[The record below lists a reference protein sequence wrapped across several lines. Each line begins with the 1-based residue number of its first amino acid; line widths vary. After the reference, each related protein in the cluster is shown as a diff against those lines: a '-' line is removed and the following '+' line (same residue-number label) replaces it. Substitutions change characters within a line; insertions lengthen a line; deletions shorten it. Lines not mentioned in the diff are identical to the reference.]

1 MCGLKRRREKV
12 IDLKRNC
19 KQNSK
24 RRRAPGIIGPTIT
37 AVMLGTVALFIGSVA
52 MAQDATAQAG
62 AGVATPVLKIDTGD
76 TAWVLTST
84 ALVLAMTMPG
94 LALFYGGLVRNKNV
108 LGTIMH
114 SAIILCMVSLI
125 WILFGYSLAFGPD
138 KGGIIGGLEWIGL
151 NGVGSDP
158 HPTYGPTIPHQV
170 FMLFQLMFAAITP
183 ALITGAFAERMRF
196 SSLLLFA
203 ALWSVVI
210 YTPVAH
216 WIWGGGWLGKMGALD
231 FAGGAVVH
239 ISSGVGALICA
250 LVMGQRKGY
259 GTEYMAPHN
268 LPFTLLGTGLLWFG
282 WFGFNA
288 GSALGA
294 NGVAGSAFLATHT
307 AAATAALVWM
317 WVEWMH
323 RGRPTV
329 LGVAS
334 GAVAGLATV
343 TPGAGFVGPFS
354 AIVIGGFAGIL
365 CYFAVVWKGRMG
377 YDDSLDV
384 VGIHGVG
391 GVFGILATGLFASK
405 AINSAGADGLFFG
418 NAAQFGI
425 QAIMVAA
432 VAIFSAF
439 GTWIILRLVDA
450 MVGLRVS
457 PEDEATGLDLSQHN
471 ERAYS

>member
-12 IDLKRNC
+12 IDLKQHC
-19 KQNSK
+19 QQNSK
-24 RRRAPGIIGPTIT
+24 RQGTSGVMCLTIA
-37 AVMLGTVALFIGSVA
+37 AVMLGTLALFIGSVA

-62 AGVATPVLKIDTGD
+62 AGVATPVLIIDTGD
-76 TAWVLTST
+76 TAWVLMST

-94 LALFYGGLVRNKNV
+94 LALFYGGLVRSKNV

-196 SSLLLFA
+196 SALLLFA

-239 ISSGVGALICA
+239 ISSGVSALICA

-294 NGVAGSAFLATHT
+294 NGIAGSAFLATHT

-317 WVEWMH
+317 WMEWMH

-391 GVFGILATGLFASK
+391 GIFGILATGLFASK
-405 AINSAGADGLFFG
+405 AINTAGADGLFFG
-418 NAAQFGI
+418 NTAQFGI